1 MATLNTLLVNGDSA
15 GGPRNWASQAFGS
28 IDEGIAG
35 ADGTAIG
42 DNTNANATLDTSF
55 LLSEVN
61 ADFGN
66 MDTLLWQVRRRV
78 IGAQTNTRSLLIRI
92 VKEADGAVLAAADSG
107 GTFQSVEDGITNT
120 TFDNGTATAF
130 TFVDT
135 SATKDDWNDGRVE
148 VRLVI
153 VKSMAGD
160 ANGVE
165 VDTLELTGT
174 YTEEAVSYTMQ
185 AEKGSFLLDGKDAG
199 LLAGRLLQ
207 SETGSFLLDGKDTN
221 LLAGHRLNL
230 ETGNFTLSGKDANFL
245 VGRVLLAEKGSF
257 VLDGKDADLL
267 TDVGYTLTAEKGS
280 FTVSGKDSSL
290 LAGRKVEAEKGSFIL
305 AGKDVNLL
313 QGKLLSSEKGSF
325 ALDGK
330 DSSLLAGRVLQSEAG
345 NFTLSGKDVS
355 FSVDY
360 VLLAEK
366 GSFVVDGKNADLITE
381 GNIILSAEK
390 GSFTLSGKQAN
401 LLQGKLLEGEKGN
414 FSLEGKQVNLLAGKK
429 LNASKGSFTL
439 TGKDADLIYTPSG
452 AYVLQAEK
460 GSFIVSGKQVSFFHS
475 GITQEPLR
483 LRLTIPGQLALNA
496 KTKNSINL
504 TVEI

>member
-1 MATLNTLLVNGDSA
+1 MATLNTLLVNADSA
-15 GGPRNWASQAFGS
+15 GGPRNWASQAFAG

-55 LLSEVN
+55 LLSSVN
-61 ADFGN
+61 SDFGN

-107 GTFQSVEDGITNT
+107 GTFQSVEAGITNT
-120 TFDNGTATAF
+120 TFDNGTATGF
-130 TFVDT
+130 DFVDT

-148 VRLVI
+148 IRLVI

-207 SETGSFLLDGKDTN
+207 SETGNFLLDGKDVS

-230 ETGNFTLSGKDANFL
+230 ETGNFTLSGKDTNFL
-245 VGRVLLAEKGSF
+245 IGRVLQAEKGSF

-290 LAGRKVEAEKGSFIL
+290 LAGKKVEAEKGSFIL
-305 AGKDVNLL
+305 D
-313 QGKLLSSEKGSF
+313 
-325 ALDGK
+325 
-330 DSSLLAGRVLQSEAG
+330 
-345 NFTLSGKDVS
+345 GKDVS

-360 VLLAEK
+360 VLQAQK
-366 GSFVVDGKNADLITE
+366 GSFVVDGKNADL
-381 GNIILSAEK
+381 
-390 GSFTLSGKQAN
+390 
-401 LLQGKLLEGEKGN
+401 
-414 FSLEGKQVNLLAGKK
+414 
-429 LNASKGSFTL
+429 L
-439 TGKDADLIYTPSG
+439 TDPPPSG
-452 AYVLQAEK
+452 GTDFELLL
-460 GSFIVSGKQVSFFHS
+460 
-475 GITQEPLR
+475 LR
-483 LRLTIPGQLALNA
+483 
-496 KTKNSINL
+496 
-504 TVEI
+504 

>member
-1 MATLNTLLVNGDSA
+1 MATLNTLLVNADSV
-15 GGPRNWASQAFGS
+15 GGPRNWGSQAFGD

-66 MDTLLWQVRRRV
+66 IDTLLWQVRRRV
-78 IGAQTNTRSLLIRI
+78 IGAQ
-92 VKEADGAVLAAADSG
+92 AAADSG
-107 GTFQSVEDGITNT
+107 GTFQSVEAGITNT

-174 YTEEAVSYTMQ
+174 YTEEAVGYTMQ

-207 SETGSFLLDGKDTN
+207 SETGNFLLDGKDVS
-221 LLAGHRLNL
+221 LMAGHRLNL

-245 VGRVLLAEKGSF
+245 LGRVLLAEKGSF

-290 LAGRKVEAEKGSFIL
+290 LAGKKVEAEKGSFIL
-305 AGKDVNLL
+305 D
-313 QGKLLSSEKGSF
+313 
-325 ALDGK
+325 
-330 DSSLLAGRVLQSEAG
+330 
-345 NFTLSGKDVS
+345 GKDVS

-360 VLLAEK
+360 VLQAQK
-366 GSFVVDGKNADLITE
+366 GSFVVDGKNADLLTDPPPE
-381 GNIILSAEK
+381 GGTDFE
-390 GSFTLSGKQAN
+390 
-401 LLQGKLLEGEKGN
+401 LLLL
-414 FSLEGKQVNLLAGKK
+414 
-429 LNASKGSFTL
+429 
-439 TGKDADLIYTPSG
+439 
-452 AYVLQAEK
+452 
-460 GSFIVSGKQVSFFHS
+460 
-475 GITQEPLR
+475 R
-483 LRLTIPGQLALNA
+483 
-496 KTKNSINL
+496 
-504 TVEI
+504 